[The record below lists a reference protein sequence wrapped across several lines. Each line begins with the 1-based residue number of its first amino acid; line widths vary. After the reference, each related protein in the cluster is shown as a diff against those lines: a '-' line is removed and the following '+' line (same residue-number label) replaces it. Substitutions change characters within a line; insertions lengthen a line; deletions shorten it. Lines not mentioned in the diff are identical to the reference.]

1 VAACKAAIRAASQS
15 PGQHDMARAQAMIE
29 ACFRSDDYL
38 EGQRAFAEKRAPAFT
53 GR

>member
-1 VAACKAAIRAASQS
+1 
-15 PGQHDMARAQAMIE
+15 MARAQAMIE
-29 ACFRSDDYL
+29 ACFRSEDYL

>member
-1 VAACKAAIRAASQS
+1 VGIREAMRP
-15 PGQHDMARAQAMIE
+15 PGDRDRALVDELVE

-38 EGQRAFAEKRAPAFT
+38 EGQTAFAEKREPRFR